1 MSNTYR
7 DPNPPERPLAFD
19 RYADRPRRGP
29 APVTLIVSLMIL
41 AGVGGGVVYLYRG
54 GVRGPDGPPEPVGVP
69 IRDVRVAAPP
79 QAPAPDPAA
88 GLSIYKDDPNATPGA
103 PSFAPPPEQPM
114 PRPSPPAAAAPMA
127 SPAVTTTIAATN
139 APLVATM
146 APAPGAGS
154 LATGPAS
161 VKPAKSAKAASTA
174 KAPTIDTLLAETP
187 PPVAVK
193 HVETASTTTPKR
205 VETASTATPKRVETA
220 PAATA
225 KHPETASTV
234 AKRASPAGGY
244 VVQIGAFSSPALAD
258 KEWSSA
264 AGLAS
269 GTMAGKGK
277 RVAQITKDGAT
288 LYRTA
293 ITGFDTREQAQA
305 VCAKLA
311 AAGRACFVR

>member
-19 RYADRPRRGP
+19 RYAERPRRGP

-79 QAPAPDPAA
+79 QAPTPDPAS

-114 PRPSPPAAAAPMA
+114 PRPSPPVAAAPMA
-127 SPAVTTTIAATN
+127 SPAAPTTVAAAS
-139 APLVATM
+139 APLAAAM
-146 APAPGAGS
+146 APAAGS
-154 LATGPAS
+154 QAAGPAS
-161 VKPAKSAKAASTA
+161 VKPTKSA
-174 KAPTIDTLLAETP
+174 KAPTIDTLLAEAP
-187 PPVAVK
+187 PPVAAK
-193 HVETASTTTPKR
+193 PVESASTATPKR
-205 VETASTATPKRVETA
+205 VAIATATPKRVETA
-220 PAATA
+220 PATP
-225 KHPETASTV
+225 KHLETAST
-234 AKRASPAGGY
+234 ALTKHATPTGGY
-244 VVQIGAFSSPALAD
+244 VVQIGAFSSSALAD

-264 AGLAS
+264 AGLAP

-277 RVAQITKDGAT
+277 RVAQITKDGAI

>member
-79 QAPAPDPAA
+79 QAPTPDPAA

-103 PSFAPPPEQPM
+103 PRFAPPPEQPM
-114 PRPSPPAAAAPMA
+114 PRPSPPAAVAPKA
-127 SPAVTTTIAATN
+127 SPAVPTTVAATS
-139 APLVATM
+139 APLVAAM
-146 APAPGAGS
+146 APAAGAGS
-154 LATGPAS
+154 SATGPAS
-161 VKPAKSAKAASTA
+161 VKPVKAAKAPSAA
-174 KAPTIDTLLAETP
+174 KAPTIDTLLAEAP
-187 PPVAVK
+187 PSVAVK
-193 HVETASTTTPKR
+193 R
-205 VETASTATPKRVETA
+205 VESASTATPKRVEMATATSKRVETPPAAVKHAETTATA
-220 PAATA
+220 PG
-225 KHPETASTV
+225 KHASQ
-234 AKRASPAGGY
+234 AGGY
-244 VVQIGAFSSPALAD
+244 VVQIGAFSSSALAD

>member
-79 QAPAPDPAA
+79 QAPTPDPAA

-114 PRPSPPAAAAPMA
+114 PRPSPPVAAAPVA
-127 SPAVTTTIAATN
+127 SPAVPTTVAATSG
-139 APLVATM
+139 PLAATM
-146 APAPGAGS
+146 SPTTSAGY
-154 LATGPAS
+154 LATGPANL
-161 VKPAKSAKAASTA
+161 KPSKSAKVASPA

-193 HVETASTTTPKR
+193 R
-205 VETASTATPKRVETA
+205 VETATTATPKRVEAA
-220 PAATA
+220 PAVTA
-225 KHPETASTV
+225 KHPETAST
-234 AKRASPAGGY
+234 ASLKHASPTGGY

-258 KEWSSA
+258 REWSSA

-269 GTMAGKGK
+269 GTMAGRGK

>member
-79 QAPAPDPAA
+79 QAPTPDPAA

-114 PRPSPPAAAAPMA
+114 PRPSPPAAPAPMA
-127 SPAVTTTIAATN
+127 SPAAPTTVAATS
-139 APLVATM
+139 APLAATM
-146 APAPGAGS
+146 APAPGTGS

-161 VKPAKSAKAASTA
+161 VKPAKSVKAASTA

-187 PPVAVK
+187 PPVAAK
-193 HVETASTTTPKR
+193 RVETASTTTPKR
-205 VETASTATPKRVETA
+205 VEAA
-220 PAATA
+220 PTATA
-225 KHPETASTV
+225 KHPDTSTAP
-234 AKRASPAGGY
+234 AKHATPAGGY

-305 VCAKLA
+305 VCAKLV